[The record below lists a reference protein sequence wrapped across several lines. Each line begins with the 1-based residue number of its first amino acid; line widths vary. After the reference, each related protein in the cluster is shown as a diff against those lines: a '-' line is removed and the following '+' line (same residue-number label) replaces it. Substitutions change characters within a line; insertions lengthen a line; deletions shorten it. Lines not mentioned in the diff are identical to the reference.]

1 MHPIR
6 HASDVSSH
14 LYGRRPAPQPKK
26 KRWFWQREKQVVQQQ
41 ATKRVPVAAVEEAP
55 PFALWHWLKVT
66 SVTLVAT
73 CGALYGGYQ
82 GYNLAQE
89 AGKEYPIKTVRVYGE
104 LKHIKPEHLN
114 NQLVPALHENFF
126 QLDLAQTREEIESM
140 PWVHKAFLRKEW
152 PDTLIVHVTERV
164 PVAQWGEEL
173 LLGSDLSL
181 FGRGEVSDLPVL
193 PKLRGVEKDVPVVW
207 SRYKKLNEMLAP
219 LSLTVTELTMA
230 ERYSWRVLLSDGVEL
245 VVDENNWNSKITRFV
260 QFYKKI
266 PESDRA
272 LLARADLR
280 YDNGLAVKWKKKDDH
295 PDAA

>member
-1 MHPIR
+1 MHPVR
-6 HASDVSSH
+6 HANDVSH
-14 LYGRRPAPQPKK
+14 LFGRKPAPPRK
-26 KRWFWQREKQVVQQQ
+26 KRWPWQRDVQAPQ
-41 ATKRVPVAAVEEAP
+41 ATKRMPVEEKP
-55 PFALWHWLKVT
+55 PLALWHWMKVT
-66 SVTLVAT
+66 TVTLVAT
-73 CGALYGGYQ
+73 CGALFGGYY
-82 GYNLAQE
+82 GYSLAQQ

-104 LKHIKPEHLN
+104 LKHIKPTHLN
-114 NQLVPALHENFF
+114 NQLAPALHNNFF
-126 QLDLAQTREEIESM
+126 QLDLTQTRAEIESM

-152 PDTLIVHVTERV
+152 PDTLIVHITERV
-164 PVAQWGEEL
+164 PVALWDDEL

-181 FGRGEVSDLPVL
+181 FGRGEVSELPIL
-193 PKLRGVEKDVPVVW
+193 PRLRGVEKDVPVVW

-245 VVDENNWNSKITRFV
+245 VVDENDWHNKITRFV
-260 QFYKKI
+260 QFYQKI
-266 PESDRA
+266 PESERA